1 MPQYTASHTTPSGVL
16 FVTVIDT
23 TKNIVTDTATAPN
36 GVTATVTRPLGT
48 STTDITTDIYQ
59 QLANNGYTKDSYP
72 QDLNA
77 VNAIQRNVDTQAK
90 TAEAVSLATGNPPP
104 EEKQALTAAAQHI
117 SQLAGRIQGSGKVSG
132 NERIAVMAAIQVA
145 IELLSVKA
153 PDGPLGG
160 LAVGDFKRRIDD
172 MNAMLDAALP
182 KPSSKA
188 R

>member
-1 MPQYTASHTTPSGVL
+1 MMERVDIS
-16 FVTVIDT
+16 I
-23 TKNIVTDTATAPN
+23 
-36 GVTATVTRPLGT
+36 LGR
-48 STTDITTDIYQ
+48 DY
-59 QLANNGYTKDSYP
+59 
-72 QDLNA
+72 
-77 VNAIQRNVDTQAK
+77 
-90 TAEAVSLATGNPPP
+90 SLSCPP
-104 EEKQALTAAAQHI
+104 EEKEALAAAAQHI

-160 LAVGDFKRRIDD
+160 LAVGDFKRRIGD

>member
-1 MPQYTASHTTPSGVL
+1 MERVDIS
-16 FVTVIDT
+16 I
-23 TKNIVTDTATAPN
+23 
-36 GVTATVTRPLGT
+36 LGR
-48 STTDITTDIYQ
+48 DY
-59 QLANNGYTKDSYP
+59 
-72 QDLNA
+72 
-77 VNAIQRNVDTQAK
+77 
-90 TAEAVSLATGNPPP
+90 SLSCPP
-104 EEKQALTAAAQHI
+104 EEKQALAAAAQHI

-160 LAVGDFKRRIDD
+160 LAVGDFKRRIGD

>member
-1 MPQYTASHTTPSGVL
+1 MERVDIS
-16 FVTVIDT
+16 I
-23 TKNIVTDTATAPN
+23 
-36 GVTATVTRPLGT
+36 LGR
-48 STTDITTDIYQ
+48 DY
-59 QLANNGYTKDSYP
+59 
-72 QDLNA
+72 
-77 VNAIQRNVDTQAK
+77 
-90 TAEAVSLATGNPPP
+90 SLACPP
-104 EEKQALTAAAQHI
+104 EEKLALTAAAQHI

-160 LAVGDFKRRIDD
+160 LAVGDFKRRIGD

-182 KPSSKA
+182 QPSSKV

>member
-1 MPQYTASHTTPSGVL
+1 MMERVDIS
-16 FVTVIDT
+16 I
-23 TKNIVTDTATAPN
+23 
-36 GVTATVTRPLGT
+36 LGR
-48 STTDITTDIYQ
+48 DY
-59 QLANNGYTKDSYP
+59 
-72 QDLNA
+72 
-77 VNAIQRNVDTQAK
+77 
-90 TAEAVSLATGNPPP
+90 SLSCPP
-104 EEKQALTAAAQHI
+104 EEKQALAAAAQHI

-160 LAVGDFKRRIDD
+160 LAVGDFKRRIGD

>member
-1 MPQYTASHTTPSGVL
+1 MERVDIS
-16 FVTVIDT
+16 I
-23 TKNIVTDTATAPN
+23 
-36 GVTATVTRPLGT
+36 LGR
-48 STTDITTDIYQ
+48 DY
-59 QLANNGYTKDSYP
+59 
-72 QDLNA
+72 
-77 VNAIQRNVDTQAK
+77 
-90 TAEAVSLATGNPPP
+90 SLVCPP

-172 MNAMLDAALP
+172 MNAMLDTALP

>member
-1 MPQYTASHTTPSGVL
+1 MERVDIS
-16 FVTVIDT
+16 I
-23 TKNIVTDTATAPN
+23 
-36 GVTATVTRPLGT
+36 LGR
-48 STTDITTDIYQ
+48 DY
-59 QLANNGYTKDSYP
+59 
-72 QDLNA
+72 
-77 VNAIQRNVDTQAK
+77 
-90 TAEAVSLATGNPPP
+90 SLACPP

-160 LAVGDFKRRIDD
+160 LAVGDFKRRIGD

-182 KPSSKA
+182 KSASKV

>member
-1 MPQYTASHTTPSGVL
+1 MMERVDIS
-16 FVTVIDT
+16 I
-23 TKNIVTDTATAPN
+23 
-36 GVTATVTRPLGT
+36 LGR
-48 STTDITTDIYQ
+48 DY
-59 QLANNGYTKDSYP
+59 
-72 QDLNA
+72 
-77 VNAIQRNVDTQAK
+77 
-90 TAEAVSLATGNPPP
+90 SLSCPP
-104 EEKQALTAAAQHI
+104 EEKQALAAAAQHV

-182 KPSSKA
+182 RPSSKA